1 MKFAFANI
9 FYLNNVSFG
18 VDNVKTING
27 TYSLTIMA
35 EDFSNYRQ
43 EVFTSVSVTREN
55 TYSLDYILRNY
66 LVLTLISFTA
76 SIFCK
81 NRVQNFS
88 KLFISVFVIFL
99 CFWKAP
105 NNSIGSDLKSC
116 SKFEF
121 YSSESLKLQEN
132 HVNRNTS
139 LAYFAISKLRNKP

>member
-1 MKFAFANI
+1 MYICYFSHIGDRLFKYLFLRIFIICQYFFKLLLIIFVMNFAFVKI

-99 CFWKAP
+99 CF
-105 NNSIGSDLKSC
+105 
-116 SKFEF
+116 
-121 YSSESLKLQEN
+121 
-132 HVNRNTS
+132 
-139 LAYFAISKLRNKP
+139 

>member
-1 MKFAFANI
+1 MYICYFSYIGDRLFKYLFLGIFIICQYFFKLLLIIFVMNFAFVKI

-99 CFWKAP
+99 CF
-105 NNSIGSDLKSC
+105 
-116 SKFEF
+116 
-121 YSSESLKLQEN
+121 
-132 HVNRNTS
+132 
-139 LAYFAISKLRNKP
+139 